1 MNVNFYATLRQ
12 VAGCK
17 RVEFALPAGTT
28 VQRLLDAVLERFPG
42 MRAKLLDEQS
52 RLYPHVHIFINGRD
66 APYLE
71 HALET
76 PLEKDDAVDFFPAVG
91 GG

>member
-12 VAGCK
+12 VSGCK
-17 RVEFALPAGTT
+17 SVEFPLPAGTT
-28 VQRLLDAVLERFPG
+28 VQLLLDAVLERFPA
-42 MRAKLLDEQS
+42 MRRKLIDDQG

-71 HALET
+71 RALET
-76 PLEKDDAVDFFPAVG
+76 PLSKDDAIDLFPAVG

>member
-12 VAGCK
+12 FTGRK
-17 RVEFALPAGTT
+17 SVEFPLPAGTT
-28 VQRLLDAVLERFPG
+28 VQLLLDAVLERFPD
-42 MRAKLLDEQS
+42 MTSYLLDDQG

-66 APYLE
+66 APYLDR
-71 HALET
+71 ALET
-76 PLEKDDAVDFFPAVG
+76 PLSKDDAIDFFPAVG

>member
-12 VAGCK
+12 VSGCK
-17 RVEFALPAGTT
+17 SVEFPLTNGTT
-28 VQRLLDAVLERFPG
+28 VRQLLDAVLERYPE
-42 MRAKLLDEQS
+42 MRAKLMDDQG

-66 APYLE
+66 APYLDR
-71 HALET
+71 ALET
-76 PLEKDDAVDFFPAVG
+76 PLTKDDAVDLFPAVG